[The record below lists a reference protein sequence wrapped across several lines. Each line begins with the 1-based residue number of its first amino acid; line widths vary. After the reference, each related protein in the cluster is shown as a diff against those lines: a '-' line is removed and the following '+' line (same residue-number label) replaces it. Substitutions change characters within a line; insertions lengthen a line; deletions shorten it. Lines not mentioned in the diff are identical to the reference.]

1 MDKYGLI
8 GKNIDYSF
16 SKKFF
21 SEKFQSE
28 KIQAEYI
35 NFDIDEIT
43 DFPKI
48 LRSEKKLKGLNVTI
62 PYKEKII
69 PFLSEITSE
78 AKKIGAVN
86 TIDFRNG
93 KTIGYNTDAFGFV
106 EALRPYLKKK
116 TQKAL
121 ILGSGGASKAVA
133 FGLKSLNIPFK
144 IVSRK
149 PSETFISYKMLSKKI
164 IQQHSIIINCT
175 PLGTFP
181 NAEQCPEIPYS
192 LLEKNHLLFDL
203 TYNPPLSLFLKN
215 GLLQGAEIE
224 NGQKMLEFQAKK
236 AWQIWN
242 TP

>member
-21 SEKFQSE
+21 TEKFQFE
-28 KIQAEYI
+28 KIQAQYL
-35 NFDIDEIT
+35 NFDIEKIT

-48 LRSEKKLKGLNVTI
+48 LHSEKKLKGLNVTI

-69 PFLSEITSE
+69 PFLNEITSE

-86 TIDFRNG
+86 TIDLRNG
-93 KTIGYNTDAFGFV
+93 KSIGHNTDAFGFV
-106 EALRPYLKKK
+106 EALLPYLTKKP
-116 TQKAL
+116 QKAL

-133 FGLKSLNIPFK
+133 FGLKSLNISFK

-149 PSETFISYKMLSKKI
+149 PSENFISYEMLSKKI
-164 IQQHSIIINCT
+164 IQEHSIIINCT

-181 NAEQCPEIPYS
+181 NTELCPEIPYS
-192 LLEKNHLLFDL
+192 YLGKHHLLFDL

-215 GLLQGAEIE
+215 GLQQGTEIE
-224 NGQKMLEFQAKK
+224 NGQRMLEFQAKK

-242 TP
+242 IA